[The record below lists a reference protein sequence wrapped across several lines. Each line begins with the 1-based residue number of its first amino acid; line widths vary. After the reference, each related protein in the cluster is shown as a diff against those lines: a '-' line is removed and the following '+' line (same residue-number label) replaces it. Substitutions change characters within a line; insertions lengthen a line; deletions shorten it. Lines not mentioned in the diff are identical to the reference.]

1 MNILLLISLILI
13 TTSII
18 LILLSFLLKDSY
30 TYKLNYRDSYKFAI
44 LIPAKDESKVIRNL
58 LDSINKQVSNMKD
71 TYIIVESLDDKTC
84 EIAKEYKAKIILRKD
99 LSKQRK
105 GYALD
110 EAIKEI
116 IHKQYDFYFIFDADN
131 ILEDGFIDEMIK
143 TYKEGYD
150 IGVGYRNVKNSDSL
164 VALASGTT
172 FTVIDWL
179 NKIKNRLKKV
189 IVISGTGFYIS
200 SNVINKLDGYPFHSL
215 TEDYELSLYAK
226 LNNISTY
233 YNEKAIFYDEQPTK
247 LGVSIKQR
255 TRWVKGFL
263 EARKNQLKN
272 NTSFKYKIGII
283 PYLLIILGIIV
294 YFINCLFNIKQLFVT
309 ILLVYLLLFIP
320 TLFILI
326 KDKRI
331 NISNMDKIKAA
342 LFNPIFLFTY
352 LICFIKAITTK
363 DLKWEKINH
372 QEELKKIKN

>member
-18 LILLSFLLKDSY
+18 LILLSFLMKDSY

-84 EIAKEYKAKIILRKD
+84 EI
-99 LSKQRK
+99 
-105 GYALD
+105 
-110 EAIKEI
+110 

-172 FTVIDWL
+172 FIVIDWL

-215 TEDYELSLYAK
+215 TEDYELSLYTK

-233 YNEKAIFYDEQPTK
+233 YNDKAMFYDEQPTK

-272 NTSFKYKIGII
+272 NTLFKYKIGII

-294 YFINCLFNIKQLFVT
+294 YLINCLFNIKQLIVT

-326 KDKRI
+326 KDKRM
-331 NISNMDKIKAA
+331 NISNIDKIKTAF
-342 LFNPIFLFTY
+342 FNPIFLFTY

-363 DLKWEKINH
+363 DLKWNKINH